1 MRFEWIVAWR
11 FLREGGLQTALII
24 VGAALGIAFI
34 VFITGFLGDLQRDI
48 VQRTLGVQPH
58 VTIKP
63 LEEVAR
69 PLRPGSA
76 GGPAATSPGGSPQ
89 ADAQAGAPVVLS
101 DVQPRGQRLRSID
114 QWQATVA
121 RLRENADVRA
131 ISPLVSGPGLVTR
144 GDSNK
149 SLSIIGIVAQPY
161 AAVTRLDQKLVAG
174 TLQVDPGDVLLGRD
188 LAEDLGVGVG
198 DTVRLSTP
206 TSAGDTYR
214 VRGIFDLGA
223 KNLNQLYAFVGLA
236 TAQALHALP
245 GGVTSI
251 EITVEDLWDAQR
263 VADELSRT
271 IPHLVES
278 WIRTN
283 QQLMVALSNQTLMTR
298 MIRFTFGLVVAIGV
312 ASVLMVA
319 VVQKTREIGILRA
332 MGTSR
337 GRVLRVFLVQGAI
350 IGLIGAVLG
359 CAIGYALAQFMSGI
373 LTSADGS
380 RLFSAHLDF
389 PLYAYTTIG
398 AVVLGVISAALPAR
412 RAARLDP
419 AQAIRM

>member
-11 FLREGGLQTALII
+11 FLREGGLQTALIV
-24 VGAALGIAFI
+24 VGAALGISFI
-34 VFITGFLGDLQRDI
+34 VFITGFLGELQRDI

-58 VTIKP
+58 LTVKP
-63 LEEVAR
+63 VEEIAR
-69 PLRPGSA
+69 PLRAARSPDGS
-76 GGPAATSPGGSPQ
+76 
-89 ADAQAGAPVVLS
+89 PVVLA

-131 ISPLVSGPGLVTR
+131 ISPLAAGPGLVTR

-149 SLSIIGIVAQPY
+149 SLSIIGIVPEY
-161 AAVTRLDQKLVAG
+161 HAAVTRLDQKLVAG
-174 TLQVDPGDVLLGRD
+174 TLRVDPGDVLLGRD
-188 LAEDLGVGVG
+188 LAEDLGVGIG

-206 TSAGDTYR
+206 SSTGDTYR

-223 KNLNQLYAFVGLA
+223 KNLNQLYAYVGLA

-251 EITVEDLWDAQR
+251 DVTVDDLWEAER
-263 VADELSRT
+263 VAADLSRVT
-271 IPHLVES
+271 PHLVES

-283 QQLMVALSNQTLMTR
+283 RQLMVALSNQTLMTR
-298 MIRFTFGLVVAIGV
+298 LIRLCFGLVVAIGV

-337 GRVLRVFLVQGAI
+337 GRVLRVFLLQGAI
-350 IGLIGAVLG
+350 IGLIGSLLG
-359 CAIGYALAQFMSGI
+359 CAMGYGLASFMSGI
-373 LTSADGS
+373 LTSADGT
-380 RLFSAHLDF
+380 RLFNVHVDI
-389 PLYAYTTIG
+389 PLYLYTTLG
-398 AVVLGVISAALPAR
+398 AILLGVVAAMLPAR

>member
-1 MRFEWIVAWR
+1 MRFEWIIAWR

-24 VGAALGIAFI
+24 VGASLGIAFI
-34 VFITGFLGDLQRDI
+34 VFITGFLVDLQRDI

-63 LEEVAR
+63 LEEFAR
-69 PLRPGSA
+69 PLRPRAEDGSA
-76 GGPAATSPGGSPQ
+76 QP
-89 ADAQAGAPVVLS
+89 DAPIVLS
-101 DVQPRGQRLRSID
+101 EVQPRGQRLRSID

-121 RLRENADVRA
+121 RLRENPDVRA
-131 ISPLVSGPGLVTR
+131 ISPLVAGPGLVTR

-149 SLSIIGIVAQPY
+149 SLSIVGIVAEPY
-161 AAVTRLDQKLVAG
+161 AAVTRLDRKLIAG
-174 TLQVDPGDVLLGRD
+174 TLQVGPGDVLLGRD

-206 TSAGDTYR
+206 TSSGDTYR
-214 VRGIFDLGA
+214 VRGVFDLGA

-236 TAQALHALP
+236 AAQALHALP

-251 EITVEDLWDAQR
+251 EITVDDLWDAQR
-263 VADELSRT
+263 VAADLSRT

-359 CAIGYALAQFMSGI
+359 CALGYALARFMSGV
-373 LTSADGS
+373 LTSADGT

-389 PLYAYTTIG
+389 ALYFYTTLG
-398 AVVLGVISAALPAR
+398 SMALGVISAALPAR

>member
-34 VFITGFLGDLQRDI
+34 VFITGFLGELQRDI

-63 LEEVAR
+63 LEELAR
-69 PLRPGSA
+69 PLRPGESTVPPGAAIASA
-76 GGPAATSPGGSPQ
+76 PI
-89 ADAQAGAPVVLS
+89 VLS
-101 DVQPRGQRLRSID
+101 DIQPRGQRLRSID
-114 QWQATVA
+114 QWQAALA
-121 RLRENADVRA
+121 RLRENPDVIA
-131 ISPLVSGPGLVTR
+131 ISPLVSGPGLVAR
-144 GDSNK
+144 GDFNK
-149 SLSIIGIVAQPY
+149 SLSIIGIVARPY
-161 AAVTRLDQKLVAG
+161 AAVTRLDRKMIAG
-174 TLQVDPGDVLLGRD
+174 TVQVDPGDVLLGRE

-206 TSAGDTYR
+206 SSAGDSYR

-251 EITVEDLWDAQR
+251 EVTVADLWDAQR
-263 VADELSRT
+263 VAAQLSLS

-278 WIRTN
+278 WMRTN

-350 IGLIGAVLG
+350 IGLIGALLG
-359 CAIGYALAQFMSGI
+359 CAIGYALGVFMSGV
-373 LTSADGS
+373 LTSADGA
-380 RLFSAHLDF
+380 RLFEARLDF
-389 PLYAYTTIG
+389 PLYLYTMAG
-398 AVVLGVISAALPAR
+398 AVVLGVVSAALPAR

>member
-1 MRFEWIVAWR
+1 MRFEWIVALR
-11 FLREGGLQTALII
+11 FLREGGLQTALIV
-24 VGAALGIAFI
+24 VGAALGISFI
-34 VFITGFLGDLQRDI
+34 VFITGFLGELQRDI

-69 PLRPGSA
+69 PLRPE
-76 GGPAATSPGGSPQ
+76 
-89 ADAQAGAPVVLS
+89 GAPGDAPLVLS

-121 RLRENADVRA
+121 QLRENGDVRA
-131 ISPLVSGPGLVTR
+131 ISPLAAGPGLVTR

-149 SLSIIGIVAQPY
+149 SLTIVGIVAEPY
-161 AAVTRLDQKLVAG
+161 AAVTRLDQKLVEG
-174 TLQVDPGDVLLGRD
+174 RLQVDPGDVLLGRD
-188 LAEDLGVGVG
+188 LAEDLGVGIG

-206 TSAGDTYR
+206 SSSGDTYR

-223 KNLNQLYAFVGLA
+223 KNLNQLYAYVGLA

-251 EITVEDLWDAQR
+251 EVTVDDLWDAER
-263 VADELSRT
+263 VAAELSRT

-283 QQLMVALSNQTLMTR
+283 RQLMVALSNQTLMTR
-298 MIRFTFGLVVAIGV
+298 MIRVCFGLVVAIGV

-332 MGTSR
+332 MGTTR
-337 GRVLRVFLVQGAI
+337 GRVLRVFLLQGAI
-350 IGLIGAVLG
+350 IGLIGSVLG
-359 CAIGYALAQFMSGI
+359 CALGYALARFMSGV
-373 LTSADGS
+373 LTSADGA
-380 RLFSAHLDF
+380 RLFTAHVDL
-389 PLYAYTTIG
+389 PLYLYTTVG
-398 AVVLGVISAALPAR
+398 AILLGVIAAALPAR
-412 RAARLDP
+412 RASRLDP

>member
-1 MRFEWIVAWR
+1 MRFEWIVALR
-11 FLREGGLQTALII
+11 FLREGGLQTALIV
-24 VGAALGIAFI
+24 VGAALGISFI
-34 VFITGFLGDLQRDI
+34 VFITGFLGELQRDI

-69 PLRPGSA
+69 PLRPERAQG
-76 GGPAATSPGGSPQ
+76 
-89 ADAQAGAPVVLS
+89 DAPLVLS

-121 RLRENADVRA
+121 QLRENGDVRA
-131 ISPLVSGPGLVTR
+131 ISPLAAGPGLVTR

-149 SLSIIGIVAQPY
+149 SLTIVGIVAEPY
-161 AAVTRLDQKLVAG
+161 AAVTRLDQKLVEG
-174 TLQVDPGDVLLGRD
+174 RLQVDPGDVLLGRD
-188 LAEDLGVGVG
+188 LAEDLGVGIG

-206 TSAGDTYR
+206 SSSGDTYR

-223 KNLNQLYAFVGLA
+223 KNLNQLYAYVGLA

-251 EITVEDLWDAQR
+251 EVTVDDLWDAER
-263 VADELSRT
+263 VATDLART

-283 QQLMVALSNQTLMTR
+283 RQLMVALSNQTLMTR
-298 MIRFTFGLVVAIGV
+298 MIRMCFGLVVAIGV

-332 MGTSR
+332 MGTTR
-337 GRVLRVFLVQGAI
+337 GRVLRVFLLQGAI
-350 IGLIGAVLG
+350 IGLIGSVLG
-359 CAIGYALAQFMSGI
+359 CALGYALARFMSGV
-373 LTSADGS
+373 LTSADGA
-380 RLFSAHLDF
+380 RLFTAHVDL
-389 PLYAYTTIG
+389 PLYLYTTVG
-398 AVVLGVISAALPAR
+398 AILLGVIAAALPAR
-412 RAARLDP
+412 RASRLDP

>member
-1 MRFEWIVAWR
+1 MASVQVINPFDQSVAGTVPR
-11 FLREGGLQTALII
+11 AEISDCVAA
-24 VGAALGIAFI
+24 VGAAEDAFPSWRGTAPRARAEILRRAYELMIAE
-34 VFITGFLGDLQRDI
+34 
-48 VQRTLGVQPH
+48 H
-58 VTIKP
+58 
-63 LEEVAR
+63 
-69 PLRPGSA
+69 
-76 GGPAATSPGGSPQ
+76 
-89 ADAQAGAPVVLS
+89 
-101 DVQPRGQRLRSID
+101 
-114 QWQATVA
+114 
-121 RLRENADVRA
+121 
-131 ISPLVSGPGLVTR
+131 
-144 GDSNK
+144 
-149 SLSIIGIVAQPY
+149 
-161 AAVTRLDQKLVAG
+161 
-174 TLQVDPGDVLLGRD
+174 
-188 LAEDLGVGVG
+188 
-198 DTVRLSTP
+198 
-206 TSAGDTYR
+206 
-214 VRGIFDLGA
+214 
-223 KNLNQLYAFVGLA
+223 
-236 TAQALHALP
+236 
-245 GGVTSI
+245 
-251 EITVEDLWDAQR
+251 
-263 VADELSRT
+263 DELSRT

>member
-11 FLREGGLQTALII
+11 FLREGGLQTALIV
-24 VGAALGIAFI
+24 VGAALGISFI
-34 VFITGFLGDLQRDI
+34 VFITGFLGELQRDI

-58 VTIKP
+58 VTVKP

-69 PLRPGSA
+69 PLRPERSQDGS
-76 GGPAATSPGGSPQ
+76 
-89 ADAQAGAPVVLS
+89 PVVLS
-101 DVQPRGQRLRSID
+101 DIQPRGQRLRSID

-121 RLRENADVRA
+121 RLRDNGDVRA
-131 ISPLVSGPGLVTR
+131 ISPLAAGPGLVTR

-149 SLSIIGIVAQPY
+149 SLTIVGIVAEPY

-174 TLQVDPGDVLLGRD
+174 TLRVDPGDVLLGRD
-188 LAEDLGVGVG
+188 LAEDLGVGIG

-206 TSAGDTYR
+206 GSTGDTYR

-223 KNLNQLYAFVGLA
+223 KNLNQLYAYVGLA

-251 EITVEDLWDAQR
+251 EVTVGDLWDAER
-263 VADELSRT
+263 VAADLSRT

-283 QQLMVALSNQTLMTR
+283 RQLMVALANQTLMTR
-298 MIRFTFGLVVAIGV
+298 MIRMTFGLVVAIGV

-337 GRVLRVFLVQGAI
+337 RRVLRVFLLQGAI
-350 IGLIGAVLG
+350 IGLIGSVLG
-359 CAIGYALAQFMSGI
+359 CALGYGLARFMSGI
-373 LTSADGS
+373 LTSADGT
-380 RLFSAHLDF
+380 RLFTAQVDL
-389 PLYAYTTIG
+389 PLYLYTTVG
-398 AVVLGVISAALPAR
+398 AIVLGVVAAMLPAR

>member
-11 FLREGGLQTALII
+11 FLREGGLQTALIV

-34 VFITGFLGDLQRDI
+34 VFITGFLGELQRDI

-69 PLRPGSA
+69 ALRPGDA
-76 GGPAATSPGGSPQ
+76 PGG
-89 ADAQAGAPVVLS
+89 APIVLS
-101 DVQPRGQRLRSID
+101 DVQPRGQRLRSVD
-114 QWQATVA
+114 QWQSAMA
-121 RLRENADVRA
+121 RLRENPDVRA
-131 ISPLVSGPGLVTR
+131 ISPLVSGPGLVSR

-149 SLSIIGIVAQPY
+149 SLSIVGIVARPY
-161 AAVTRLDQKLVAG
+161 AAVTRLDRKLISG

-188 LAEDLGVGVG
+188 LAEDLGVGIG

-206 TSAGDTYR
+206 SSAGGNYR

-251 EITVEDLWDAQR
+251 EITVTDLWDAQR
-263 VADELSRT
+263 VATELSLT

-359 CAIGYALAQFMSGI
+359 CAVGYALGVFMSGV
-373 LTSADGS
+373 LTSADGT
-380 RLFSAHLDF
+380 RLFEAYLDF
-389 PLYAYTTIG
+389 TLYFYTMVG
-398 AVVLGVISAALPAR
+398 AVVLGVVSAALPAR

-419 AQAIRM
+419 AQAMRM

>member
-11 FLREGGLQTALII
+11 FLREGGLQTALIV
-24 VGAALGIAFI
+24 VGAALGISFI
-34 VFITGFLGDLQRDI
+34 VFITGFLGELQRDI

-58 VTIKP
+58 VTVKP

-69 PLRPGSA
+69 PLRPEGSQ
-76 GGPAATSPGGSPQ
+76 GGS
-89 ADAQAGAPVVLS
+89 PVVLS
-101 DVQPRGQRLRSID
+101 DIQPRGQRLRSID

-121 RLRENADVRA
+121 RLRENGDVRA
-131 ISPLVSGPGLVTR
+131 ISPLAAGPGLVTR

-149 SLSIIGIVAQPY
+149 SLTIVGIMAEPY

-174 TLQVDPGDVLLGRD
+174 TLRVDPGDVLLGRD
-188 LAEDLGVGVG
+188 LAEDLGVGIG

-206 TSAGDTYR
+206 GSTGDTYR

-223 KNLNQLYAFVGLA
+223 KNLNQLYAYVGLA

-251 EITVEDLWDAQR
+251 EVTVGDLWDAER
-263 VADELSRT
+263 VAADLSRT

-283 QQLMVALSNQTLMTR
+283 RQLMVALANQTLMTR
-298 MIRFTFGLVVAIGV
+298 MIRMTFGLVVAIGV

-337 GRVLRVFLVQGAI
+337 RRVLRVFLLQGAI
-350 IGLIGAVLG
+350 IGLIGSVLG
-359 CAIGYALAQFMSGI
+359 CALGYGLARFMSGI
-373 LTSADGS
+373 LTSADGT
-380 RLFSAHLDF
+380 RLFTAQVDL
-389 PLYAYTTIG
+389 PLYLYTTVG
-398 AVVLGVISAALPAR
+398 AIVLGVVAAMLPAR

>member
-11 FLREGGLQTALII
+11 FLREGGLQTALIV
-24 VGAALGIAFI
+24 VGAALGISFI
-34 VFITGFLGDLQRDI
+34 VFITGFLGELQRDI

-58 VTIKP
+58 VTVKP

-69 PLRPGSA
+69 PLRPEGSQ
-76 GGPAATSPGGSPQ
+76 GGS
-89 ADAQAGAPVVLS
+89 PVVLS
-101 DVQPRGQRLRSID
+101 DIQPRGQRLRSID

-121 RLRENADVRA
+121 RLRENGDVRA
-131 ISPLVSGPGLVTR
+131 ISPLAAGPGLVTR

-149 SLSIIGIVAQPY
+149 SLTIVGIMAEPY

-174 TLQVDPGDVLLGRD
+174 TLRVDPGDVLLGRD
-188 LAEDLGVGVG
+188 LAEDLGVGIG

-206 TSAGDTYR
+206 GSTGDTYR

-223 KNLNQLYAFVGLA
+223 KNLNQLYAYVGLA

-251 EITVEDLWDAQR
+251 EVTVGDLWDAER
-263 VADELSRT
+263 VAADLSRT

-283 QQLMVALSNQTLMTR
+283 RQLMVALANQTLMTR
-298 MIRFTFGLVVAIGV
+298 MIRMTFGLVVAIGV

-337 GRVLRVFLVQGAI
+337 RRVLRVFLLQGAI
-350 IGLIGAVLG
+350 IGLIGSVLG
-359 CAIGYALAQFMSGI
+359 CALGYGLAWFMSGI
-373 LTSADGS
+373 LTSADGT
-380 RLFSAHLDF
+380 RLFNAQVDL
-389 PLYAYTTIG
+389 PLYLYTTVG
-398 AVVLGVISAALPAR
+398 AIVLGVVAAMLPAR

>member
-1 MRFEWIVAWR
+1 MRFEWIVALR
-11 FLREGGLQTALII
+11 FLREGGLQTALIV
-24 VGAALGIAFI
+24 VGAALGISFI
-34 VFITGFLGDLQRDI
+34 VFITGFLGELQRDI

-69 PLRPGSA
+69 PLRPE
-76 GGPAATSPGGSPQ
+76 
-89 ADAQAGAPVVLS
+89 GAPGDAPLVLS

-121 RLRENADVRA
+121 QLRENGDVRA
-131 ISPLVSGPGLVTR
+131 ISPLAAGPGLVTR

-149 SLSIIGIVAQPY
+149 SLTIVGIVAEPY
-161 AAVTRLDQKLVAG
+161 AAVTRLDQKLVEG
-174 TLQVDPGDVLLGRD
+174 RLQVDPGDVLLGRD
-188 LAEDLGVGVG
+188 LAEDLGVGIG

-206 TSAGDTYR
+206 SSSGDTYR

-223 KNLNQLYAFVGLA
+223 KNLNQLYAYVGLA

-251 EITVEDLWDAQR
+251 EVTVDDLWDAER
-263 VADELSRT
+263 VAAELSRT

-283 QQLMVALSNQTLMTR
+283 RQLMVALSNQTLMTR
-298 MIRFTFGLVVAIGV
+298 MIRVCFGLVVAIGV

-332 MGTSR
+332 MGTTR
-337 GRVLRVFLVQGAI
+337 GRVLRVFLLQGAI
-350 IGLIGAVLG
+350 IGLIGSVLG
-359 CAIGYALAQFMSGI
+359 CALGYALARFMSGV
-373 LTSADGS
+373 LTSADGA
-380 RLFSAHLDF
+380 RLFTANVDL
-389 PLYAYTTIG
+389 PLYLYTT
-398 AVVLGVISAALPAR
+398 VGVIAAALPAR
-412 RAARLDP
+412 RASRLDP

>member
-1 MRFEWIVAWR
+1 MRFEWIVALR
-11 FLREGGLQTALII
+11 FLREGGLQTALIV
-24 VGAALGIAFI
+24 VGAALGISFI
-34 VFITGFLGDLQRDI
+34 VFITGFLGELQRDI

-69 PLRPGSA
+69 PLRPERA
-76 GGPAATSPGGSPQ
+76 PG
-89 ADAQAGAPVVLS
+89 DAPLVLS

-121 RLRENADVRA
+121 QLRENGDVRA
-131 ISPLVSGPGLVTR
+131 ISPLAAGPGLVTR

-149 SLSIIGIVAQPY
+149 SLTIVGIVAEPY
-161 AAVTRLDQKLVAG
+161 AAVTRLDQKLVEG
-174 TLQVDPGDVLLGRD
+174 RLQVDPGDVLLGRD
-188 LAEDLGVGVG
+188 LAEDLGVGIG

-206 TSAGDTYR
+206 SSSGDTYR

-223 KNLNQLYAFVGLA
+223 KNLNQLYAYVGLA

-251 EITVEDLWDAQR
+251 EVTVDDLWDAER
-263 VADELSRT
+263 VAAELSRT

-283 QQLMVALSNQTLMTR
+283 RQLMVALSNQTLMTR
-298 MIRFTFGLVVAIGV
+298 MIRVCFGLVVAIGV

-332 MGTSR
+332 MGTTR
-337 GRVLRVFLVQGAI
+337 GRVLRVFLLQGAI
-350 IGLIGAVLG
+350 IGLIGSVLG
-359 CAIGYALAQFMSGI
+359 CALGYALAQFMSGV
-373 LTSADGS
+373 LTSADGA
-380 RLFSAHLDF
+380 RLFTAHVDF
-389 PLYAYTTIG
+389 PLYLYTTVG
-398 AVVLGVISAALPAR
+398 AILLGVIAAALPAR
-412 RAARLDP
+412 RASRLDP

>member
-1 MRFEWIVAWR
+1 MRFESIVAWR
-11 FLREGGLQTALII
+11 FLREGGLQTVLIV
-24 VGAALGIAFI
+24 VGAALGISFI
-34 VFITGFLGDLQRDI
+34 VFITGFMGELQRDI

-63 LEEVAR
+63 LEEIAR
-69 PLRPGSA
+69 PLRREGDP
-76 GGPAATSPGGSPQ
+76 
-89 ADAQAGAPVVLS
+89 ADAAQVLS
-101 DVQPRGQRLRSID
+101 EVQPRGQRLRSVD
-114 QWQATVA
+114 QWQAAVA
-121 RLRENADVRA
+121 RLRENAEVRA
-131 ISPLVSGPGLVTR
+131 ISPLAAGPGLVTR

-149 SLSIIGIVAQPY
+149 SLTIVGIVAEPY

-174 TLQVDPGDVLLGRD
+174 RLKVDPGDVLLGRD
-188 LAEDLGVGVG
+188 LAEDLGVGIG

-206 TSAGDTYR
+206 SSTGDTYR

-223 KNLNQLYAFVGLA
+223 KNLNQLYAYVGLP

-251 EITVEDLWDAQR
+251 EVTVTDLWEAER
-263 VADELSRT
+263 VAADLSRSV
-271 IPHLVES
+271 PHLVES
-278 WIRTN
+278 WIHTN
-283 QQLMVALSNQTLMTR
+283 RQLMVALSNQTLMTR

-337 GRVLRVFLVQGAI
+337 GRVLRVFLLQGAL
-350 IGLIGAVLG
+350 IGLIGSVLG
-359 CAIGYALAQFMSGI
+359 CAVGYTLARIMSGL

-380 RLFSAHLDF
+380 RLFNAHVDL
-389 PLYAYTTIG
+389 PLYLYTMLG
-398 AVVLGVISAALPAR
+398 AIALGVVAAWLPAR

>member
-11 FLREGGLQTALII
+11 FLREGGLQTALIV
-24 VGAALGIAFI
+24 VGAALGISFI
-34 VFITGFLGDLQRDI
+34 VFITGFLGELQRDI

-58 VTIKP
+58 VTVKP

-69 PLRPGSA
+69 PLRPDRSQ
-76 GGPAATSPGGSPQ
+76 GGS
-89 ADAQAGAPVVLS
+89 PVVLS
-101 DVQPRGQRLRSID
+101 DIQPRGQRLRSID

-121 RLRENADVRA
+121 RLRENGDVRA
-131 ISPLVSGPGLVTR
+131 ISPLAAGPGLVTR

-149 SLSIIGIVAQPY
+149 SLTIVGIMAEPY

-174 TLQVDPGDVLLGRD
+174 MLRVDPGDVLLGRD
-188 LAEDLGVGVG
+188 LAEDLGVGIG

-206 TSAGDTYR
+206 GSTGDTYR

-223 KNLNQLYAFVGLA
+223 KNLNQLYAYVGLA

-251 EITVEDLWDAQR
+251 EVTVGDLWDAER
-263 VADELSRT
+263 VAADLSRT

-283 QQLMVALSNQTLMTR
+283 RQLMVALANQTLMTR
-298 MIRFTFGLVVAIGV
+298 MIRMTFGLVVAIGV

-337 GRVLRVFLVQGAI
+337 RRVLRVFLLQGAI
-350 IGLIGAVLG
+350 IGLIGSVLG
-359 CAIGYALAQFMSGI
+359 CALGYGLARFMSGI
-373 LTSADGS
+373 LTSADGT
-380 RLFSAHLDF
+380 RLFTAQVDL
-389 PLYAYTTIG
+389 PLYLYTTVG
-398 AVVLGVISAALPAR
+398 AIVLGVVAAMLPAR